1 MTDDRRRCGR
11 HGQAAV
17 LQQDPD
23 RVSKCLV
30 TGIQAEQPS
39 GPGSGPL
46 EPEQNP
52 QGRCLAG
59 TVGTEQYARC
69 PRLDL
74 EIEAVHGSVSAK
86 SDFEALDIDC
96 AHDAIVGRRDV
107 TAPRCRT
114 TLSTRP
120 VSLSRFVDG
129 GRAQLPRQ

>member
-1 MTDDRRRCGR
+1 M
-11 HGQAAV
+11 
-17 LQQDPD
+17 
-23 RVSKCLV
+23 SKCLV

-46 EPEQNP
+46 ESEQNP
-52 QGRCLAG
+52 QGCCLAG
-59 TVGTEQYARC
+59 TVGAEQDAC
-69 PRLDL
+69 CSWLDL

-120 VSLSRFVDG
+120 VSLSRFVDRG
-129 GRAQLPRQ
+129 AGHNCPDSD